1 MATKDEIFAFAAQE
15 AERQGVPL
23 SLVQGVIEAESGG
36 RFDARGPK
44 TRSGETAFGP
54 MQLMAGTAKDLGV
67 NRMDWADNIR
77 GGVKYLGQL
86 SQRFNSPELVLAAY
100 NAGPGNVERYGGVP
114 PFKETQN
121 YVKKVQNFMSK
132 STEDDDF
139 VPFEQAPQTRSL
151 QARQP
156 RDVAIDVSFPQGMG
170 DQQTTRSMQPAQPED
185 DDFVPFTAAAPAPA
199 STARQTPNVTNIVD
213 AVRAQANQPPN
224 QFLQDVRSSFNP
236 MDVLRGQTTTGQL
249 ARGTG
254 NLIASG
260 IQSGLSRLGFSDEY
274 LGIDRTKQPAPAA
287 PTQSISDI
295 LSGVAKTA
303 TERPGLLVGGMA
315 TGLLDPLNLAL
326 PGGIQKSLA
335 AATPRA
341 VAQAAPRT
349 VAAAQNVG
357 TAALSGG
364 ITSGAAQ
371 LANTG
376 TINPAQ
382 LGNEM
387 AAGAV
392 MAAPVAGVGAITTP
406 RQPAQLTQSQQVAQ
420 QAIQQGATLPPTQVN
435 PTMLNRLL
443 EGFSGKQQTSQVASI
458 KNQEVI
464 NTQARKSLGLAPD
477 TPITPQ
483 VLQDYRNVKGQAY
496 DALRSNPAYYTD
508 KTFINNIDTRVK
520 DLQKLASTTD
530 VARELNV
537 LNGLKQLRFDGDGL
551 VEQMKRLKFDGEA
564 NAISMDPANKSL
576 GQAQKFAAR
585 QLEDLAERN
594 LTKFNQPDV
603 MSNFKQAR
611 QDIAKSY
618 TIEKSLNAAT
628 GDVSGS
634 KLGQRAAAGKIV
646 PSELQ
651 ALSNAA
657 AAFPSAF
664 QNVARIGSV
673 PGISPLDV
681 GAAGIAAASASNPAL
696 LATVAGRPLARSAIT
711 SAPFQNRMLPNTTPR
726 VPGLLNRMT
735 TDPLANYGIGMLPQ
749 YGVQ

>member
-23 SLVQGVIEAESGG
+23 SLVQGVITAESDGK
-36 RFDARGPK
+36 FDALGPK
-44 TRSGETAFGP
+44 TRTGERAFGP
-54 MQLMAGTAKDLGV
+54 MQLMPDTAKGLGV

-86 SQRFNSPELVLAAY
+86 SQQFSSPELVLAAY

-139 VPFEQAPQTRSL
+139 VPFEQAPQTRSMP
-151 QARQP
+151 RQP

-170 DQQTTRSMQPAQPED
+170 DEQPTRSMQPASD
-185 DDFVPFTAAAPAPA
+185 DDFVPFTAAPAAAPAN
-199 STARQTPNVTNIVD
+199 TPQQNIPNIVD
-213 AVRAQANQPPN
+213 AVRAQTNQPPN
-224 QFLQDVRSSFNP
+224 QFLTDLRSSFNP
-236 MDVLRGQTTTGQL
+236 LDVLRGKTTTGQL
-249 ARGTG
+249 AMGAG
-254 NLIASG
+254 NLINTG
-260 IQSGLSRLGFSDEY
+260 IQNALGAVGFSDEY
-274 LGIDRTKQPAPAA
+274 LGRTRTQPAPAQ

-335 AATPRA
+335 SATPRA
-341 VAQAAPRT
+341 LAQAAPRAVT
-349 VAAAQNVG
+349 AAQNVG

-364 ITSGAAQ
+364 ISSGAAQ

-387 AAGAV
+387 AASAL
-392 MAAPVAGVGAITTP
+392 MAAPVAGVGALTTP

-420 QAIQQGATLPPTQVN
+420 RAIAEGATLPPTQVN
-435 PTMLNRLL
+435 PSFLNRML
-443 EGFSGKQQTSQVASI
+443 EGFSGKQQTGQVASI

-464 NTQARKSLGLAPD
+464 NTQARKALGLSPD
-477 TPITPQ
+477 TAITPD
-483 VLQDYRNVKGQAY
+483 VLRQYRDVKGQAY
-496 DALRSNPAYYTD
+496 DALRANPAYYTD
-508 KTFINNIDTRVK
+508 KAFINSVDGRVK
-520 DLQKLASTTD
+520 SLQKIATTTD
-530 VARELNV
+530 VTKELNV

-564 NAISMDPANKSL
+564 NSISIDPANRSL

-594 LTKFNQPDV
+594 LQNFNQPDV
-603 MSNFKQAR
+603 MTNFKQAR

-628 GDVSGS
+628 GDVSGA
-634 KLGQRAAAGKIV
+634 KLGQRAAQGKIV
-646 PSELQ
+646 PAELQ
-651 ALSNAA
+651 NLSNAA
-657 AAFPSAF
+657 AAFPTAF
-664 QNVARIGSV
+664 QNVSRIGSV
-673 PGISPLDV
+673 PGISPVDV
-681 GAAGIAAASASNPAL
+681 GAAGIAAASAGNPSL
-696 LATVAGRPLARSAIT
+696 LAAVTGRPLVRSAIT
-711 SAPFQNRMLPNTTPR
+711 SPRYQRNILPNTAPQ

>member
-36 RFDARGPK
+36 KFDARGPK

-86 SQRFNSPELVLAAY
+86 SQRFSSPELVLAAY
-100 NAGPGNVERYGGVP
+100 NAGPGNVEKYGGVP

-121 YVKKVQNFMSK
+121 YVNKVQNFMSK
-132 STEDDDF
+132 TKTDDDF
-139 VPFEQAPQTRSL
+139 VPFEQAPQQT
-151 QARQP
+151 A
-156 RDVAIDVSFPQGMG
+156 
-170 DQQTTRSMQPAQPED
+170 QQTRQAPAQQAAGD
-185 DDFVPFTAAAPAPA
+185 ANDFVPFSAG
-199 STARQTPNVTNIVD
+199 STPTPTVRQTPNVANIVD
-213 AVRAQANQPPN
+213 SVRAQANQPPS
-224 QFLQDVRSSFNP
+224 QFLQDVRASFNP
-236 MDVLRGQTTTGQL
+236 LDVFRGKTTTGQL
-249 ARGTG
+249 AMGAG
-254 NLIASG
+254 NLINTG
-260 IQSGLSRLGFSDEY
+260 IQNVLGSLGVSDEY
-274 LGIDRTKQPAPAA
+274 MGRTRTPPVPAA

-295 LSGVAKTA
+295 ISGVARTA
-303 TERPGLLVGGMA
+303 QERPGLLVGSLGTA
-315 TGLLDPLNLAL
+315 LTDPLNLAI
-326 PGGIQKSLA
+326 PGGIQRSLA
-335 AATPRA
+335 TATPRA

-349 VAAAQNVG
+349 VAAAQNLG
-357 TAALSGG
+357 TAAGAGAVSS
-364 ITSGAAQ
+364 TAAQ
-371 LANTG
+371 LAETG
-376 TINPAQ
+376 TVNPAQ
-382 LGNEM
+382 LSNEILAGTLM
-387 AAGAV
+387 SAPFAA
-392 MAAPVAGVGAITTP
+392 VGAATTP
-406 RQPAQLTQSQQVAQ
+406 RQVAPLTQSQQVAQ
-420 QAIQQGATLPPTQVN
+420 QAIAQGATLPPTQVN
-435 PTMLNRLL
+435 PTILNRLL
-443 EGFSGKQQTSQVASI
+443 EGFSGKQQTGQVASL

-496 DALRSNPAYYTD
+496 DALRANPAYYTD
-508 KTFINNIDTRVK
+508 RTFIGDVNKRIT
-520 DLQKLASTTD
+520 DLQKLANTTD
-530 VARELNV
+530 VSAELNV
-537 LNGLKQLRFDGDGL
+537 LNGLKQLSFNGDGL
-551 VEQMKRLKFDGEA
+551 VEQIKRLRGDAETNLSSGDA
-564 NAISMDPANKSL
+564 RNISL
-576 GQAQKFAAR
+576 GRAQKFASQ

-628 GDVSGS
+628 GDVSGA
-634 KLGQRAAAGKIV
+634 KLGQRAAQGKIV
-646 PSELQ
+646 PAELQ
-651 ALSNAA
+651 AVSNAA
-657 AAFPSAF
+657 AAFPTAF

-681 GAAGIAAASASNPAL
+681 GAAGIAAASAANPSL
-696 LATVAGRPLARSAIT
+696 LATVAGRPLVRSAIT

-726 VPGLLNRMT
+726 VPGLLNRIT

>member
-36 RFDARGPK
+36 KFDARGPK

-86 SQRFNSPELVLAAY
+86 SQRFSSPELVLAAY
-100 NAGPGNVERYGGVP
+100 NAGPGNVEKYGGVP

-132 STEDDDF
+132 PTDDDF
-139 VPFEQAPQTRSL
+139 VPFEAAPQKG
-151 QARQP
+151 
-156 RDVAIDVSFPQGMG
+156 RDTAIDVSFPQGMG
-170 DQQTTRSMQPAQPED
+170 DQQSTRSMQPTQQAA
-185 DDFVPFTAAAPAPA
+185 DDFVPFSAAPAPA
-199 STARQTPNVTNIVD
+199 PTNRPTPNVANIVD

-224 QFLQDVRSSFNP
+224 QFLQDVRASFNP
-236 MDVLRGQTTTGQL
+236 LDVFRGKTTTGQL
-249 ARGTG
+249 AMGAG
-254 NLIASG
+254 NLINTG
-260 IQSGLSRLGFSDEY
+260 IQNVLGSLGVSDEY
-274 LGIDRTKQPAPAA
+274 MGRTPAAPTPAA

-295 LSGVAKTA
+295 ISGVAKTA
-303 TERPGLLVGGMA
+303 QERPGLLVGSLGTA
-315 TGLLDPLNLAL
+315 LTDPLNLAL
-326 PGGIQKSLA
+326 PGGIQRSLA
-335 AATPRA
+335 TATPRV

-349 VAAAQNVG
+349 AAAVQNLG
-357 TAALSGG
+357 SAAGG
-364 ITSGAAQ
+364 GAVSSTAAQ
-371 LANTG
+371 LAETG
-376 TINPAQ
+376 TVNPAQ
-382 LGNEM
+382 LSNEIL
-387 AAGAV
+387 AGTLL
-392 MAAPVAGVGAITTP
+392 AAPFAATGAATTP
-406 RQPAQLTQSQQVAQ
+406 RQVAPLTQSQQVAQ
-420 QAIQQGATLPPTQVN
+420 QAVAQGATLPPSQVN
-435 PTMLNRLL
+435 PTILNRLL

-464 NTQARKSLGLAPD
+464 NTQARKALGLAPD

-483 VLQDYRNVKGQAY
+483 VLQQYREVKGQAY

-508 KTFINNIDTRVK
+508 RTFIGDVNKRIA
-520 DLQKLASTTD
+520 DLQKLANTTD
-530 VARELNV
+530 VSAELNV
-537 LNGLKQLRFDGDGL
+537 LNGLKQLSFNGDGL
-551 VEQMKRLKFDGEA
+551 VEQIKRLRGDAETNLSSGDA
-564 NAISMDPANKSL
+564 RNISL
-576 GQAQKFAAR
+576 GRAQKFASQ

-594 LTKFNQPDV
+594 LQKFNQPDV

-628 GDVSGS
+628 GDVSGA

-646 PSELQ
+646 PAELQ
-651 ALSNAA
+651 AVSNAA
-657 AAFPSAF
+657 AAFPTAF

-681 GAAGIAAASASNPAL
+681 GAAGVAAASSGNPSL
-696 LATVAGRPLARSAIT
+696 LAAVAGRPLVRSAIT

-726 VPGLLNRMT
+726 VPGLLNRIT